1 MKTFFIKSFLFAA
14 ALIAPIKIYLIL
26 IALFII
32 MDTIAGVWAS
42 KALGIKISSSRFS
55 AFISKLFIYNIV
67 AITAYFIDIHLLGEF
82 ILLFLSIP
90 MAATKITVLALILN
104 EIYSIDEKFVNVKGH
119 GLWSIFKKLLKT
131 RGLLKKTKDKIE
143 EDTKDIFDLE

>member
-14 ALIAPIKIYLIL
+14 ALIAPIKIYLVL

-42 KALGIKISSSRFS
+42 KRLGIKISSSRFS
-55 AFISKLFIYNIV
+55 AFISKLFIYNTV
-67 AITAYFIDIHLLGEF
+67 AITAYFIDIHLLGQF
-82 ILLFLSIP
+82 LLLFLSIP
-90 MAATKITVLALILN
+90 MAATKITVLGLILN
-104 EIYSIDEKFVNVKGH
+104 EIYSIDEKFRNVKGS
-119 GLWSIFKKLLKT
+119 GLWSIFKKLL
-131 RGLLKKTKDKIE
+131 RVRSLLKKTKDKIE

>member
-14 ALIAPIKIYLIL
+14 ALIAPIKIYLVL
-26 IALFII
+26 IAIFIVL
-32 MDTIAGVWAS
+32 DTIAGVWAS

-55 AFISKLFIYNIV
+55 AFISKLFIYNAV

-90 MAATKITVLALILN
+90 MAATKITVLGLILN
-104 EIYSIDEKFVNVKGH
+104 EIYSIDEKFVNVKGS

>member
-32 MDTIAGVWAS
+32 LDTIAGVWAS

-55 AFISKLFIYNIV
+55 AFISKLFIYNTV

-90 MAATKITVLALILN
+90 MAATKITVLGLILN